1 MELTQIAGGDC
12 GRDDCPIIFKTG
24 RGTIVVQGDIV
35 DKKTAAG
42 EGIVEIPMEVFREA
56 IRALG

>member
-12 GRDDCPIIFKTG
+12 GREDCPTIFKTD

-35 DKKTAAG
+35 NKKTAAG
-42 EGIVEIPMEVFREA
+42 EAVIEIPMDIFREA